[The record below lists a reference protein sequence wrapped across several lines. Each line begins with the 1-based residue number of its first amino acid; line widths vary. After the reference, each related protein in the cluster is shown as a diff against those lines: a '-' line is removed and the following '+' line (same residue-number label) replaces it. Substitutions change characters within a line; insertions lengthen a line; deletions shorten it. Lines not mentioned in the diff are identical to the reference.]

1 MNRKTIVSLFGLA
14 AFAAVLPTAASARSS
29 VSISIGTGGYY
40 SGYGDNQYG
49 YQGYDPYRGNDRNYR
64 HQRQHGE
71 LEDEHGDSHDD
82 LDEQHEEAHEQGLSR
97 REHRYLHRDLRNE
110 HEYRDGQISREHR
123 SEHWQNRYRD
133 YRRNPYFGY

>member
-71 LEDEHGDSHDD
+71 LEDEHGDNHDD
-82 LDEQHEEAHEQGLSR
+82 LDGQHEEAHEQGLSR
-97 REHRYLHRDLRNE
+97 REHRYLLVPKVAMQVAVLPATQTLLV
-110 HEYRDGQISREHR
+110 G
-123 SEHWQNRYRD
+123 
-133 YRRNPYFGY
+133 FLVLLV